1 MMEGSNEQTLLQL
14 KEAGAIQL
22 VPSKMPVYQNQNT
35 EEPGTNLVSILR
47 LLIRNSANKEK
58 DLQKITETD
67 L

>member
-22 VPSKMPVYQNQNT
+22 VPSKMPVYQNQSI

-47 LLIRNSANKEK
+47 LLIKNSANNDKEK
-58 DLQKITETD
+58 DLLKIT
-67 L
+67 